1 MSQKIIE
8 GAFLVLLFF
17 TPLFFTPFNNELF
30 EYNKML
36 LTYGLTFIIAGF
48 WLIKM
53 VLERRVIFKKTP
65 LDIPILLFLL
75 SQTLSTFFSIDT
87 HTSLWGYYSRS
98 NGGLFSILSYLTLF
112 YAFVSNISR
121 GRLTLFLKAVL
132 AGGLVVSL
140 WAIPEHFGVS
150 PSCVILVGRFSAD
163 CWVQD
168 VQARV
173 FATLGQPNW
182 LAAYLSMLI
191 FPAMYFFLS
200 AKNRLLSTYY
210 LVLTVILYLAFTF
223 TYSRGSSL
231 GFLAGILVFGA
242 SYIFNLR
249 SKQAFSSIGIILG
262 FFLTINL
269 LFGSALTGD
278 FRLIK
283 QSAPPPR
290 PGLTTGV
297 TTSSTQLE
305 TGGTESGQIR
315 LIVWKGAF
323 DIFKHYPVLGSGVE
337 TFAYSYYNFRPK
349 EHNLVSE
356 WDFLYNKAH
365 NEYINYLATTG
376 ILGLGSYLLMIGG
389 FVVWSIRYQVL
400 GMNKKI
406 HDTNYLILNT
416 ALLSGYISYL
426 IQNAFGFSVVMIA
439 LLFYLFPAFA
449 FVEADV
455 LNNRTFKGKFT
466 GQFFSLF
473 AGIIY
478 KREIY
483 TKGAVL
489 IILLMTGYLLF
500 SLGKIWTADKYYK
513 LGSDYADA
521 GNVGKGYNYLLS
533 AYALNDSEPLFE
545 SDLGYAAAAAS
556 VALAEEDATES
567 ARLKDEAGQYTD
579 EVLRSSPKNVSLW
592 RTAIRTYYELS
603 LIDPKFEDKTLET
616 VDNTIALAPTD
627 PKLYYNKALIL
638 FQLGKKVDAVE
649 VMKKAIEFRPNYRE
663 AHLTLGGFYLELSEK
678 DKARAEA
685 EFVLKMIP
693 NDPDALKLLEQ
704 IDNQKTQ
711 KDSAGQNL

>member
-8 GAFLVLLFF
+8 GAFLIVLFL

-53 VLERRVIFKKTP
+53 VGERKVIFKKTP
-65 LDIPILLFLL
+65 LDLPILLFLL
-75 SQTLSTFFSIDT
+75 SQTLSTFFSIDV
-87 HTSLWGYYSRS
+87 HTSIWGYYSRS
-98 NGGLFSILSYLTLF
+98 NGGLFSILAYLTLF

-121 GRLTLFLKAVL
+121 ERLNLFLKAML

-150 PSCVILVGRFSAD
+150 PSCIILAGRFGAD

-173 FATLGQPNW
+173 FASLGQPNW
-182 LAAYLSMLI
+182 LAAYLGMII
-191 FPAMYFFLS
+191 FPAMYFTLT
-200 AKNRLLSTYY
+200 AKNKLQTTYY
-210 LVLTVILYLAFTF
+210 LLLTALYYLAFTF
-223 TYSRGSSL
+223 TYSRGGML
-231 GFLAGILVFGA
+231 GFLAGLAVFIPSQLLTFHTKG
-242 SYIFNLR
+242 
-249 SKQAFSSIGIILG
+249 IGLNRDGIKPLG
-262 FFLTINL
+262 VMVGVLLAVNL
-269 LFGSALTGD
+269 LFGSALTG
-278 FRLIK
+278 FKLIQ

-290 PGLTTGV
+290 PSLTQGSS
-297 TTSSTQLE
+297 SSTQLE

-323 DIFKHYPVLGSGVE
+323 EIFKHYPILGSGVE

-376 ILGLGSYLLMIGG
+376 ALGLL
-389 FVVWSIRYQVL
+389 
-400 GMNKKI
+400 
-406 HDTNYLILNT
+406 TYLIMIITFIIFILRKPRSENLLLL

-426 IQNAFGFSVVMIA
+426 VQNFFGFSVVVIA
-439 LLFYLFPAFA
+439 ILFYLFPAFA
-449 FVEADV
+449 FVQTQT
-455 LNNRTFKGKFT
+455 LSNRVFKGRLIVHVF
-466 GQFFSLF
+466 GLF

-478 KREIY
+478 KREVY
-483 TKGAVL
+483 TKAAVL

-521 GNVGKGYNYLLS
+521 GNVGRGYNYLLY
-533 AYALNDSEPLFE
+533 AYDLNNSEPLFE

-556 VALAEEDATES
+556 VALFEEDATES
-567 ARLKDEAGQYTD
+567 ARLKNEAQQYTD
-579 EVLRSSPKNVSLW
+579 EVLRNSPKNVSLW

-603 LIDPKFEDKTLET
+603 LIDSKFEDKTLET

-638 FQLGKKVDAVE
+638 FQLGKKIEAVE

-678 DKARAEA
+678 EKARAEA
-685 EFVLKMIP
+685 ELVLKIIP
-693 NDPDALKLLEQ
+693 NDPDALKLIDQ
-704 IDNQKTQ
+704 ISK
-711 KDSAGQNL
+711 